1 METENFPIYR
11 KSEAYQLK
19 PCPFCGKPAKAI
31 ITTFDD
37 GAVVRIYCSD
47 CHTVEQSD
55 MVKGGCTFAEMKNVI
70 DNVSV
75 RWNRRA
81 KIV

>member
-1 METENFPIYR
+1 MAE
-11 KSEAYQLK
+11 LK
-19 PCPFCGKPAKAI
+19 PCPFCGKPAKAV

-37 GAVVRIYCSD
+37 EAVLRVYCSD

-55 MVKGGCTFAEMKNVI
+55 RVKCGCTFDEMKNVI
-70 DNVSV
+70 DYVSV